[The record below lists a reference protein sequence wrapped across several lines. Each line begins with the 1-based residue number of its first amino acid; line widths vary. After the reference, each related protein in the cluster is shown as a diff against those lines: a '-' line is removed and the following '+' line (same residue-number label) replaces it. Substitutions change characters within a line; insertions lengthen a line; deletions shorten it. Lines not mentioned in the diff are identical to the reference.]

1 MKLIGFAIARARL
14 RRPVEPVG
22 ASCQS
27 VGVGFLH
34 RDRRTLNERLLD
46 NLQSAS
52 AVRAVDAVEP
62 VEDEPVEAEAP
73 GSYRTWSSRPWTA
86 TARGQLRVRL
96 ARDGD
101 LVVEENVEESLSSL
115 ADAVDAVLDGAYR
128 AVAVRQ
134 GPDWWS
140 ISARR
145 IQVVPLS
152 LQGERARLVG
162 AGGRIDLAVDGQ
174 PVEDAAAATELA
186 QLALDLG
193 EGYVVE
199 ATYLDDGLWEV
210 TALPT
215 RA

>member
-1 MKLIGFAIARARL
+1 M
-14 RRPVEPVG
+14 
-22 ASCQS
+22 
-27 VGVGFLH
+27 GFLH

-46 NLQSAS
+46 NLESAS

-73 GSYRTWSSRPWTA
+73 GSYWDVVVEA
-86 TARGQLRVRL
+86 VDGGLREDSYEFASL
-96 ARDGD
+96 ASGD

-174 PVEDAAAATELA
+174 PVEDAAAAAELA

-193 EGYVVE
+193 EDYVVE